1 MPLGSSPGLDWYDI
15 LGVDPSASDAEI
27 GRAFRSLARRFHP
40 DSGSEHSSRQFSD
53 IAQAY
58 EVLRDP
64 SRRAAYDRTR
74 APGPT
79 GGVRIPVRRWAAPPR
94 QTPSVDT
101 SETSEEASAL
111 DDNTE
116 VEVAISFWESVS
128 GTVTKVDLPRAAI
141 CGECSGTGRR
151 SPGPCPTCGGEGR
164 HQRQPGAI
172 RITHICT
179 DCAGT
184 GARPRQRC
192 SACEGRGWREAPS
205 QLTVRVPAGV
215 TEGTKLRLRSSNGQA
230 VALARVAIRPDLWFS
245 RDGRDIVLRLPLNL
259 AEAALGTTIRA
270 ALSDGPIQ
278 VEVPPSTRHGD
289 RLRVPGRGLPGSP
302 PGDLVAVAEIVMPQR
317 PSLEERGALETLLSV
332 SANPRRGWPAAEEPN
347 HAPDP

>member
-1 MPLGSSPGLDWYDI
+1 MAVGSSPGLDWYDI
-15 LGVDPSASDAEI
+15 LGVDHSASDAEI

-40 DSGSEHSSRQFSD
+40 DSGPEPSNRQFSD
-53 IAQAY
+53 VAQAY

-64 SRRAAYDRTR
+64 SRRAAYDRAR
-74 APGPT
+74 APGPA
-79 GGVRIPVRRWAAPPR
+79 GGIRIPVRRWAAPPR

-111 DDNTE
+111 DTE
-116 VEVAISFWESVS
+116 VEVTISFWESVS
-128 GTVTKVDLPRAAI
+128 GAVTKVDLPRAAI
-141 CGECSGTGRR
+141 CEDCSGTGRR

-164 HQRQPGAI
+164 HQRQPGPI

-184 GARPRQRC
+184 GARPPQPCRTCKGQ
-192 SACEGRGWREAPS
+192 GWREVPR

-230 VALARVAIRPDLWFS
+230 VALGRVAIRPDRWFS
-245 RDGRDIVLRLPLNL
+245 RDGRDIVVRLPLNL

-270 ALSDGPIQ
+270 ALFDGPFQ
-278 VEVPPSTRHGD
+278 VEVPPATRHGD
-289 RLRVPGRGLPGSP
+289 RLRVPGRGFPGSP
-302 PGDLVAVAEIVMPQR
+302 PGDLVAVAELVMPDQ
-317 PSLEERGALETLLSV
+317 PGPEERDALEALLAV
-332 SANPRRGWPAAEEPN
+332 SANPRSGWPAAKEPD
-347 HAPDP
+347 HAPRP